1 MAITIS
7 DPLAQTFL
15 IDSSTY
21 PNGAFLSSVN
31 LFFSAKPGTNLSL
44 PINISI
50 VPTQSGYPTG
60 KILDYSYVSLT
71 PDKVKV
77 SDQPYYQDT
86 STYTTFTFP
95 VPVKIN
101 ADELYAIIV
110 KSNSPD
116 YYIWTAIQGETAIR
130 STLKT
135 SNTASIPTEST
146 KITSLPKVGSLFKS
160 QNSITWSAIQNE
172 ALMFQINRCV
182 FNTAL
187 TPTIQFTVPKG
198 LPQSRGIVPSSLQ
211 ATANVKYDTL
221 NISTTAINPG
231 PTAISYTYTP
241 TLSSGSTDDTKRI
254 VPGSFGSPMET
265 SVYLNDNKG
274 YRVLDYTSNT
284 SFSLNATMT
293 SYDDAVSPLLS
304 DDGLALYTTR
314 NRINNLELSNSSF
327 VIISGGTG
335 YTISGSANGTFT
347 SPNIAIS
354 APTSSN
360 GTQAYVTANVI
371 NGVIDRIY
379 VTTPGSGYVA
389 TPNVTIL
396 QPNTTSA
403 VITISGETST
413 SGGNANSRYISKVV
427 TLASGL
433 DSQDLRVYF
442 TAYRPPNSDIN
453 VYYKILSRQDTQQ
466 LSSQSWQLMTLISNS
481 DTLYSQNFGDV
492 YEYVAAP
499 GTNNVPSGLI
509 SYTNTAGITFNDFY
523 QFVIK
528 IVLSSAD
535 STFSPY
541 LNDMRV
547 IALPSGV

>member
-1 MAITIS
+1 
-7 DPLAQTFL
+7 
-15 IDSSTY
+15 
-21 PNGAFLSSVN
+21 
-31 LFFSAKPGTNLSL
+31 
-44 PINISI
+44 
-50 VPTQSGYPTG
+50 
-60 KILDYSYVSLT
+60 
-71 PDKVKV
+71 
-77 SDQPYYQDT
+77 
-86 STYTTFTFP
+86 
-95 VPVKIN
+95 
-101 ADELYAIIV
+101 
-110 KSNSPD
+110 
-116 YYIWTAIQGETAIR
+116 
-130 STLKT
+130 
-135 SNTASIPTEST
+135 
-146 KITSLPKVGSLFKS
+146 
-160 QNSITWSAIQNE
+160 
-172 ALMFQINRCV
+172 
-182 FNTAL
+182 
-187 TPTIQFTVPKG
+187 
-198 LPQSRGIVPSSLQ
+198 
-211 ATANVKYDTL
+211 
-221 NISTTAINPG
+221 
-231 PTAISYTYTP
+231 
-241 TLSSGSTDDTKRI
+241 
-254 VPGSFGSPMET
+254 MET

-379 VTTPGSGYVA
+379 VTTPGSGYVE

-396 QPNTTSA
+396 QPNTTPA

-433 DSQDLRVYF
+433 ESQDLRVYL
-442 TAYRPPNSDIN
+442 TAYRPPNSDIS

-466 LSSQSWQLMTLISNS
+466 LSSQRWQLMTLISNS